1 MESNTSTRDEPPSI
15 DHFWQNGNIL
25 PIAEAKV
32 PILSHGFSRGSAIFD
47 VFGLHTGAAGLLAFR
62 ADEHIKRLY
71 RSAELLG
78 MTIDY
83 SAAQL
88 MDGLKT
94 LLQHTRLNR
103 GIVKIMAYWPQ
114 EAAIDLVLEQPLD
127 VSIFVIPS
135 SANLV
140 LDGLTPVTACCCTW
154 HKLHPQ
160 TVPIAAKACAY
171 YLNGYL
177 SRMEAKA
184 RGFDIGV
191 LLDGQ
196 DELAEGATESV
207 FVVQNGVLQ
216 VPPGAGVLDS
226 ISRRTV
232 LDLARELGIP
242 VEETPLPQ
250 QMLSTVDE
258 MFVSSSGSKV
268 RPVSRYENRRFDAPG
283 EVTQRLIDAVQLL
296 LSETDRRYPQWFTP
310 LRPA

>member
-1 MESNTSTRDEPPSI
+1 
-15 DHFWQNGNIL
+15 
-25 PIAEAKV
+25 
-32 PILSHGFSRGSAIFD
+32 
-47 VFGLHTGAAGLLAFR
+47 
-62 ADEHIKRLY
+62 
-71 RSAELLG
+71 
-78 MTIDY
+78 
-83 SAAQL
+83 
-88 MDGLKT
+88 
-94 LLQHTRLNR
+94 
-103 GIVKIMAYWPQ
+103 
-114 EAAIDLVLEQPLD
+114 
-127 VSIFVIPS
+127 
-135 SANLV
+135 
-140 LDGLTPVTACCCTW
+140 
-154 HKLHPQ
+154 
-160 TVPIAAKACAY
+160 
-171 YLNGYL
+171 
-177 SRMEAKA
+177 MEAKA

-310 LRPA
+310 LRPV